1 MFFIKFISYCL
12 CSCVAQRIGDYLI
25 ARERVGW
32 GLLGAQQPRNGGLP
46 LLHVRNGHGLARL
59 NAGEKYR
66 AGALVIIG
74 GEDHLE
80 TAKVTA

>member
-32 GLLGAQQPRNGGLP
+32 GLLGAQQSRNGGLP

>member
-32 GLLGAQQPRNGGLP
+32 GLLGAQQLRNGGLP

>member
-32 GLLGAQQPRNGGLP
+32 GLLGAQQSRNGGLP
-46 LLHVRNGHGLARL
+46 LLHVRNGHGLAGL
-59 NAGEKYR
+59 NAGEEHG
-66 AGALVIIG
+66 AGALVIVG
-74 GEDHLE
+74 REYHLE